1 MQLEISQYVIL
12 SLLDFNINILK
23 DKFIKVFFDLAV
35 LLCISTI
42 PAAIVLLSTYQDA
55 FCSAQ

>member
-23 DKFIKVFFDLAV
+23 DKFIKVFFYLAV
-35 LLCISTI
+35 LLCISTV
-42 PAAIVLLSTYQDA
+42 PAAIVLLSIKMPFA
-55 FCSAQ
+55 SAQ